1 MPCFDGKYLVLA
13 AYPESSIYMIDMP
26 NAPLTYTT
34 FHTSELRPY
43 FKNDSSLFPSREL
56 ARPGPV
62 VTADGEEEWLVE
74 AIIDEHVRG
83 WGKQYLVQFA
93 GYSPDHNRWLLRRD
107 LLENEALD
115 KWESQ

>member
-1 MPCFDGKYLVLA
+1 MVLA
-13 AYPESSIYMIDMP
+13 AYPESSIYTIDMP

-34 FHTSELRPY
+34 FHASELRPY
-43 FKNDSSLFPSREL
+43 FENDSSLFPSREL

-74 AIIDEHVRG
+74 AIIDERVRG
-83 WGKQYLVQFA
+83 RGKQYLVQFA
-93 GYSPDHNRWLLRRD
+93 GYGPDHNRWLPRRD

-115 KWESQ
+115 KWESR